1 MVRGGVTWTRIPLQ
15 CVTVTRPTS
24 NGFNLDEYSSSQHS
38 ECGEKVNCL
47 AQGNRHI
54 FIILCRTFRE
64 NSESNKLQQTHNTTA
79 SSLMSAPRCSRCRY
93 MFNHLSS
100 CLDSNEMQTLITR
113 TGATRGV
120 NGSMLSVINLYLDTT
135 RYVYF
140 LCSTVDIYKN
150 VFPSSVLCV
159 VSTVR
164 PHTGL

>member
-1 MVRGGVTWTRIPLQ
+1 MVPSVCEMWDVDGEGEGVTWTRIPLQ

-38 ECGEKVNCL
+38 ECGEKENCL

-64 NSESNKLQQTHNTTA
+64 NSESNKLQQTHNTTTT
-79 SSLMSAPRCSRCRY
+79 SSLMSALLSVLVHRY

-113 TGATRGV
+113 TGATSG
-120 NGSMLSVINLYLDTT
+120 GQWIHALCYQPLS
-135 RYVYF
+135 RY
-140 LCSTVDIYKN
+140 DM
-150 VFPSSVLCV
+150 
-159 VSTVR
+159 
-164 PHTGL
+164 

>member
-1 MVRGGVTWTRIPLQ
+1 MVRGGGVTWTRIPLQ

-38 ECGEKVNCL
+38 ECGEKENCL

-64 NSESNKLQQTHNTTA
+64 NSESNKLQQTHNTTT

-113 TGATRGV
+113 TGAAPG
-120 NGSMLSVINLYLDTT
+120 GQWIHALCYQPLS
-135 RYVYF
+135 RYNF
-140 LCSTVDIYKN
+140 LCSTVDIY
-150 VFPSSVLCV
+150 
-159 VSTVR
+159 
-164 PHTGL
+164 